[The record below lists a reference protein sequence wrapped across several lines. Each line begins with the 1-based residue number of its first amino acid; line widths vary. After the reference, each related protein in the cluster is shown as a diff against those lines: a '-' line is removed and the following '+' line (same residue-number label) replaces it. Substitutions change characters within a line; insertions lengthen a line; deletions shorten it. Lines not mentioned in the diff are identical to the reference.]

1 MMPVTAAQTTPEPP
15 PSNQPSSA
23 SSATAPCVALARQ
36 LLPALLYLLRP
47 CSRPASLESYVHV
60 VVGNCSM
67 RYSSSYV
74 RVVVCEL
81 WDLCCE

>member
-1 MMPVTAAQTTPEPP
+1 MRY
-15 PSNQPSSA
+15 SS
-23 SSATAPCVALARQ
+23 
-36 LLPALLYLLRP
+36 
-47 CSRPASLESYVHV
+47 SYVRV